1 MMAFLWGL
9 WAMWRTAILKWL
21 IYIGAAVAFVGTIW
35 LKGYSASNRKW
46 RQRQR
51 DAKMRQLE
59 SKAKINAETNSMA
72 DERLNADL
80 SRWMRD

>member
-35 LKGYSASNRKW
+35 FKGYSASNRKW

-59 SKAKINAETNSMA
+59 SKAKINAETKSMA
-72 DERLNADL
+72 DERLDADL